1 VGIFFGE
8 TEMQL
13 ATSNAAQT
21 MSTRDIAELCG
32 KEHKNVMRDADMML
46 EELGIDGA
54 QFCASFKTSQ
64 GNTYACYHFDK
75 ELTLTLISGYSIL
88 LRHKIVK
95 RMEELEA
102 MQVQVHKVPQTLSEA
117 LRLAADQQD
126 TIVAQAAQLEAQA
139 PSVAY
144 VENFV
149 KCDGLIGIRE
159 AAKSLGLQQN
169 AFVQMLVAAKIM
181 FRENGHLQ
189 AYATD
194 IEANRF
200 AVKVTKDLSG
210 KARSQTMLTAK
221 GIRWVANKL
230 ELDKLFAND

>member
-1 VGIFFGE
+1 MEILNLEAAMKMTSKEVADLLE
-8 TEMQL
+8 T
-13 ATSNAAQT
+13 
-21 MSTRDIAELCG
+21 
-32 KEHKNVMRDADMML
+32 
-46 EELGIDGA
+46 
-54 QFCASFKTSQ
+54 
-64 GNTYACYHFDK
+64 
-75 ELTLTLISGYSIL
+75 
-88 LRHKIVK
+88 RHDSVK
-95 RMEELEA
+95 RTVERLSVNKVIPQTPLVDGIKSANGVVERVYFLDKRSSLIVVAQISPEFTARLVDRWQELEA
-102 MQVQVHKVPQTLSEA
+102 MQNQPAFKVPQTLSEA
-117 LRLAADQQD
+117 LMLGAELAKK
-126 TIVAQAAQLEAQA
+126 VEEQALQLEAQA

-169 AFVQMLVAAKIM
+169 AFIQMLIQKSLM

-189 AYATD
+189 TYQYNIHAG
-194 IEANRF
+194 RF

>member
-1 VGIFFGE
+1 
-8 TEMQL
+8 MQVT
-13 ATSNAAQT
+13 TSNAAQT

-32 KEHKNVMRDADMML
+32 KEHKNVMRDAEVML
-46 EELGIDGA
+46 MELGVDGA
-54 QFCASFKTSQ
+54 QFRASFQTSQ

-102 MQVQVHKVPQTLSEA
+102 MQAPVHKVPQTLSEA
-117 LRLAADQQD
+117 LLLGAELAKK
-126 TIVAQAAQLEAQA
+126 VEEQALQLEAQA

-194 IEANRF
+194 IEAKRF
-200 AVKVTKDLSG
+200 VVKVTKDLSG

>member
-1 VGIFFGE
+1 ME
-8 TEMQL
+8 L

-102 MQVQVHKVPQTLSEA
+102 MQVHKVPQTLSEA
-117 LRLAADQQD
+117 LLLGAELAKKVEEQSL
-126 TIVAQAAQLEAQA
+126 QLEAQA

-194 IEANRF
+194 IEAKRF

>member
-1 VGIFFGE
+1 MEILNLEATMKMTSKEVADLLE
-8 TEMQL
+8 T
-13 ATSNAAQT
+13 
-21 MSTRDIAELCG
+21 
-32 KEHKNVMRDADMML
+32 
-46 EELGIDGA
+46 
-54 QFCASFKTSQ
+54 
-64 GNTYACYHFDK
+64 
-75 ELTLTLISGYSIL
+75 
-88 LRHKIVK
+88 RHDSVK
-95 RMEELEA
+95 RTVERLSVNRVIPQTPLVDGIKSANGVVERVYFLDKRSSLIVVAQISPEFTARLVDRWQELEA
-102 MQVQVHKVPQTLSEA
+102 KQNQPAFKVPQTLSEA

-126 TIVAQAAQLEAQA
+126 TIVAQAAQLALAA

-169 AFVQMLVAAKIM
+169 AFVQMLVAAKII

-189 AYATD
+189 AYAAD
-194 IEANRF
+194 IEAKRF